1 MKKLINA
8 PEAVLADALVGV
20 EAAHSDLT
28 VDHKNRIIYRATPK
42 ADGKV
47 ALVSGGGSGHEPLHG
62 QARSQLPVDVS
73 GASGPM
79 LGQSPPGVPLA
90 CSSASTLSNPQMCSR
105 ISMNSLVPLA
115 SYP

>member
-47 ALVSGGGSGHEPLHG
+47 VTERVH
-62 QARSQLPVDVS
+62 QVK
-73 GASGPM
+73 
-79 LGQSPPGVPLA
+79 
-90 CSSASTLSNPQMCSR
+90 
-105 ISMNSLVPLA
+105 
-115 SYP
+115 